1 MQRGGCVYIMT
12 NKNNTVLY
20 TSVTTDLIQ
29 GYSNIFQKFILAVSL
44 PGIISKSWCTIV
56 STQQLKKQSRK
67 RKESKAAAGKR
78 K

>member
-44 PGIISKSWCTIV
+44 PGILSKNWFNIF
-56 STQQLKKQSRK
+56 STQQLKKK
-67 RKESKAAAGKR
+67 
-78 K
+78 